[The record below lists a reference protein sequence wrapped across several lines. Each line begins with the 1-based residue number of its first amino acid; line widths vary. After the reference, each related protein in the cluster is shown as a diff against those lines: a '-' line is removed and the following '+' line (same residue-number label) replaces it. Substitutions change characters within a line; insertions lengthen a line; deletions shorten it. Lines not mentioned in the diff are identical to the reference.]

1 MDDALSPPAAP
12 ALVVLAPAGTPWP
25 AARPRPHG
33 ALPEGLQAQPEPLGL
48 YLQGLSP
55 ADATAAL
62 ALWRA
67 GPHWFRP
74 AYVEPGAT
82 VPDLADGAA
91 TWDEALRVAQHA
103 DAVARSLTLAP
114 GALRFDERLVYYL
127 YLREPAELVPLRD
140 RHAKYLYRY
149 PIVEALE
156 QAQEDS
162 GAWLGALVRRNLLQ
176 PGTLVDRTRHCR
188 QCASA
193 HLHFLDVCPH
203 CSSIEIRKGASL
215 HCFTCGHVAPEGDFH
230 GDLGLVCPKCN
241 AHLRHIGVDYDR
253 PLTQYACARCH
264 HAFIEAAVIVRCLDC
279 GADDDPS
286 TLDVREVSILR
297 LSPHGRAALR
307 AGQLQESFAVLE
319 TTNHVVPNFFRRM
332 LDWALA
338 TQGRHKELRFG
349 LVLIEFLNA
358 TALIDAHGATRTFL
372 MLDELARRLRE
383 LLRGSDLTTRTSEQ
397 VLWVFLPFSSG
408 EGFAAR
414 VRVALDEAQTRE
426 GARLEARLAW
436 VQAPEEIEKNT
447 DAEALMARLQRWD
460 TP

>member
-1 MDDALSPPAAP
+1 MDELIPIAVPAP
-12 ALVVLAPAGTPWP
+12 VVLAPAGTPWP
-25 AARPRPHG
+25 ADRPRPHE
-33 ALPEGLQAQPEPLGL
+33 ALAVALQAQPAPLGL
-48 YLQGLSP
+48 YLQGLPP
-55 ADATAAL
+55 ARAEEAL
-62 ALWRA
+62 AQWRA

-74 AYVEPGAT
+74 AFVDPASA
-82 VPDLADGAA
+82 VPHLADGAA
-91 TWDEALRVAQHA
+91 PWDEALRVAHHA
-103 DAVARSLTLAP
+103 DAIARSLTLDPAT
-114 GALRFDERLVYYL
+114 LRFDERLLYHL
-127 YLREPAELVPLRD
+127 YLREPAELVPVRD
-140 RHAKYLYRY
+140 RNAKYLYRY
-149 PIVEALE
+149 PIVESLE
-156 QAQEDS
+156 QGQEDS

-215 HCFTCGHVAPEGDFH
+215 HCFACGHVAPEGDFH

-253 PLTQYACARCH
+253 PLTQFACARCH
-264 HAFIEAAVIVRCLDC
+264 HAFIEPAVIVRCLDC
-279 GADDDPS
+279 AAEDDPS
-286 TLDVREVSILR
+286 ALDVREVSVLR

-319 TTNHVVPNFFRRM
+319 TSNHVVPNFFRRM

-358 TALIDAHGATRTFL
+358 TALIDAQGATRTFL

-383 LLRGSDLTTRTSEQ
+383 LLRVSDLTTRTSEQ

-414 VRVALDEAQTRE
+414 VRKALDEAQTPE

-436 VQAPEEIEKNT
+436 IQAPEELEPNL
-447 DAEALMARLQRWD
+447 DADALMARLQRWD
-460 TP
+460 TE